1 MLKNTKNIRI
11 FTFLLKIL
19 LFFALIWLFSNQIKR
34 IDWSKWDE
42 ISIHNPLQ
50 FVLVVLLIL
59 INWGIEYLKWKVILV
74 FSAIKLSNTKK
85 IKSFLAGIITG
96 LLTPNMIGNFLGRMF
111 YFQRRERPTI
121 ILLTLF
127 SNAAQFLASILF
139 GILGIIWLGIPSKDF
154 EWSKNTFLLITI
166 TGFLIFTWLYFRF
179 EKVPIK
185 LVRKNK
191 HLLRIAP
198 LMQENSFFRLKLLI
212 LSCCRH
218 FVFALQYWLLLDAF
232 GIEIQISWMGWIWQ
246 IFFWATLIP
255 SLWFGKLIIRE
266 SMALWIL
273 APLTSNPALVLFA
286 SITLWILNQA
296 VPAAVGIPFL
306 KTTNSKIS

>member
-1 MLKNTKNIRI
+1 MFKTKKNIRI

-42 ISIHNPLQ
+42 ISIQNPLE
-50 FVLVVLLIL
+50 FILVILLVV
-59 INWGIEYLKWKVILV
+59 INWGIEFLKWKVILDFAV
-74 FSAIKLSNTKK
+74 DKTNQI
-85 IKSFLAGIITG
+85 IQVKSFLAGIITG

-111 YFQRRERPTI
+111 YFQRRERPSI

-139 GILGIIWLGIPSKDF
+139 GIWGIIWLGIPSKDF
-154 EWSKNTFLLITI
+154 SWSEDSFLLVSII
-166 TGFLIFTWLYFRF
+166 GFSILTLLYFKF
-179 EKVPIK
+179 EKVPFQLIK
-185 LVRKNK
+185 ENK
-191 HLLRIAP
+191 HIKRITP
-198 LMQENSFFRLKLLI
+198 LMQKNSFFRLKLLI
-212 LSCCRH
+212 LSCFRH

-232 GIEIQISWMGWIWQ
+232 GIEIQINWLGWIWQ

-286 SITLWILNQA
+286 SVALWIINQA

-306 KTTNSKIS
+306 KTNNSKRL

>member
-1 MLKNTKNIRI
+1 VNKTKKNIRI

-42 ISIHNPLQ
+42 ISIQNPWELA
-50 FVLVVLLIL
+50 LVFLLVFL
-59 INWGIEYLKWKVILV
+59 NWGIEFLKWKVVLD
-74 FSAIKLSNTKK
+74 FSVNKTSQLIQV
-85 IKSFLAGIITG
+85 KSFLAGIITG
-96 LLTPNMIGNFLGRMF
+96 LLTPNMIGNFVGRMF
-111 YFQRRERPTI
+111 YFQRRERTSI

-127 SNAAQFLASILF
+127 SNAAQFLASIFF
-139 GILGIIWLGIPSKDF
+139 GILGIIWLGIPNKDF
-154 EWSKNTFLLITI
+154 SWSEDSFLLVSI
-166 TGFLIFTWLYFRF
+166 TGFSLLTLLYFTF
-179 EKVPIK
+179 EKIPFQFIK
-185 LVRKNK
+185 ENK
-191 HLLRIAP
+191 HLKRIGP
-198 LMQENSFFRLKLLI
+198 LMQKNSFFRLKLLI
-212 LSCCRH
+212 LSCVRH

-232 GIEIQISWMGWIWQ
+232 GIEIQINWLGWIWQ

-286 SITLWILNQA
+286 SVALWIINQA

-306 KTTNSKIS
+306 KTNNSKKR